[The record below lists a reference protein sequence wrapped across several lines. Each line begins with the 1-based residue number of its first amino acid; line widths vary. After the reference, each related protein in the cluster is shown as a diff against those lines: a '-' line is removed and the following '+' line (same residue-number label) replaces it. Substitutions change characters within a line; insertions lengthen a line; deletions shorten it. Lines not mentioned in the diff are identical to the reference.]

1 MGGLDLV
8 LMFMLLSKPSKP
20 EYFQLS
26 QSHSDDEWT
35 IRVALFDQAVD
46 TKSGQLL
53 SLINEHIFTFFGFQS
68 VEPLIQ
74 ISKTLRIPQVL
85 ITDLKKILANIRR
98 EKRYYK
104 SREYQRE

>member
-20 EYFQLS
+20 EYFQLGQS
-26 QSHSDDEWT
+26 QSDDEWT
-35 IRVALFDQAVD
+35 IRAALFDQAVD

-68 VEPLIQ
+68 VEPLINFQ
-74 ISKTLRIPQVL
+74 N
-85 ITDLKKILANIRR
+85 LKDTSSLDYQSEKIVANIRR

>member
-8 LMFMLLSKPSKP
+8 LSFMLLSKPSKP

-35 IRVALFDQAVD
+35 ISAVLFDQAVG

-53 SLINEHIFTFFGFQS
+53 SLINEHIFTKKS
-68 VEPLIQ
+68 SLDYRSEI
-74 ISKTLRIPQVL
+74 
-85 ITDLKKILANIRR
+85 LKNLANIRS

>member
-1 MGGLDLV
+1 MISGWFGPSLLS
-8 LMFMLLSKPSKP
+8 FMLLSKPSKP

-53 SLINEHIFTFFGFQS
+53 SLINEHIFTFFGIAIGRS
-68 VEPLIQ
+68 
-74 ISKTLRIPQVL
+74 
-85 ITDLKKILANIRR
+85 
-98 EKRYYK
+98 
-104 SREYQRE
+104 

>member
-1 MGGLDLV
+1 MINPTFSHSQSSQPYQSRLFTVTFIKETYDQCMGGMDLV

-20 EYFQLS
+20 EYFQLG

-35 IRVALFDQAVD
+35 IRAALFDQAVD
-46 TKSGQLL
+46 TKSGPLL

-74 ISKTLRIPQVL
+74 ISKT
-85 ITDLKKILANIRR
+85 
-98 EKRYYK
+98 
-104 SREYQRE
+104 

>member
-20 EYFQLS
+20 EYFQLG
-26 QSHSDDEWT
+26 QSHSDDEWI
-35 IRVALFDQAVD
+35 IRATLFDQAVD

-74 ISKTLRIPQVL
+74 ISKT
-85 ITDLKKILANIRR
+85 
-98 EKRYYK
+98 
-104 SREYQRE
+104 

>member
-20 EYFQLS
+20 EYFQLG

-35 IRVALFDQAVD
+35 IRAALFDQAVD

-53 SLINEHIFTFFGFQS
+53 SLLTSIFSHFLDFN
-68 VEPLIQ
+68 
-74 ISKTLRIPQVL
+74 R
-85 ITDLKKILANIRR
+85 
-98 EKRYYK
+98 
-104 SREYQRE
+104 